1 MMRVMMGEEMKE
13 ITNKKYDIDNDKKNY
28 NLNYNYYNYDYKPSD
43 TSNFCQSKTPSITK
57 KIADKNRAIG
67 LDLCSGK
74 LSGLIDRAE
83 EWAKQLQK
91 ETLQMERDREELK
104 KEQAKLA
111 LKKKAAKQKEEEL
124 ATKEEE
130 LNKLQHEINQLLNPD
145 RDRLGELA
153 S

>member
-1 MMRVMMGEEMKE
+1 M
-13 ITNKKYDIDNDKKNY
+13 TD
-28 NLNYNYYNYDYKPSD
+28 YNYYNYDYKPSD
-43 TSNFCQSKTPSITK
+43 TCNFCQDKTPFLQAQQVLSEWPSITK
-57 KIADKNRAIG
+57 KIDDKNRAIG

-74 LSGLIDRAE
+74 LSGLIDRTE

-124 ATKEEE
+124 ATKEEK

-145 RDRLGELA
+145 RDRLGELV